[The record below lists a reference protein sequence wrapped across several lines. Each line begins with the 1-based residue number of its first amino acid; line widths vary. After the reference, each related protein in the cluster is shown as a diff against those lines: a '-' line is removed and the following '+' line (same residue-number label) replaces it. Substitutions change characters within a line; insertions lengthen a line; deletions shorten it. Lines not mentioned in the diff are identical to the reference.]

1 MKFRSLLMTNGSS
14 SRAMDFGTWFQMS
27 KQFYI
32 FRVASRRL
40 TLVSDLFRYRT
51 ALFDDAILL
60 FPSFLLLNVSHQA
73 ASSCN

>member
-1 MKFRSLLMTNGSS
+1 MKFRSLLMTDGSS

-40 TLVSDLFRYRT
+40 MLVSDLFRYRT
-51 ALFDDAILL
+51 ALF
-60 FPSFLLLNVSHQA
+60 
-73 ASSCN
+73 